1 MDILGTLNFVLSVI
15 IGLVILVILVAMH
28 EFGHGVVARRNGVR
42 VKEFGIGFPPRAKG
56 WIVKKSV
63 LGKDVLYSLNWLPL
77 GGFVN
82 LQGENDSATKK
93 GDFGSASFWA
103 KTKILLAGVFVNWV
117 TAAVLLTVVAAIGM
131 PKMIDNQFTVPVDT
145 IVQTEPVK
153 VAAVSSGL
161 PADKAGIKVGDQLIS
176 VAGTQMTDATKLT
189 AITKDHVGRTIE
201 IIYKRDNIEKQVSV
215 ALRSNNDDKKGY
227 LGLSGSQKTTYRS
240 TWSAPIVG
248 VVLTGQFTAYTFQG
262 LGTTFVNFITGLA
275 EKVSFDGATREAG
288 GEKLA
293 EVNQNVGGP
302 IAILGMLFPAA
313 RADGIGSLLLVTA
326 LIALTL
332 AVMNVLPIPALDG
345 GRWFVTFLYRKILKK
360 PLTKEKEE
368 QIHGTG
374 FMVLMGLF
382 VVIVVADIMK
392 LGH

>member
-1 MDILGTLNFVLSVI
+1 MDILGTLNFILSVV

-56 WIVKKSV
+56 WTVKNSV
-63 LGKDVLYSLNWLPL
+63 LGKNVLYSLNWLPL

-82 LQGENDSATKK
+82 LQGENDSAGKK
-93 GDFGSASFWA
+93 GDFGAASFWA

-117 TAAVLLTVVAAIGM
+117 TAAILLTIVAAIGM
-131 PKMIDNQFTVPVDT
+131 PKMIDGQFMLPSDT
-145 IVQTEPVK
+145 IVQSEPVT

-161 PADKAGIKVGDQLIS
+161 PADKAGIRQGDELIS
-176 VAGTQMTDATKLT
+176 VAGVQLDDATKLT
-189 AITKDHVGRTIE
+189 AITKENVGKTIV
-201 IIYKRDNIEKQVSV
+201 ITYRQNGIEKSTTVT
-215 ALRSNNDDKKGY
+215 LRSDNEDKKGY
-227 LGLSGSQKTTYRS
+227 LGLSGSQRTTHRS

-248 VVLTGQFTAYTFQG
+248 VVLTGQFTAYTFQS
-262 LGTTFVNFITGLA
+262 LGVTLVNFVTGIAQKL
-275 EKVSFDGATREAG
+275 SFDGATREAG

-293 EVNQNVGGP
+293 EVNQNIGGP
-302 IAILGMLFPAA
+302 IAILGVLFPSA
-313 RADGIGSLLLVTA
+313 RADGLGSLLLVTA

-345 GRWFVTFLYRKILKK
+345 GRWFVMFLYHKILRK
-360 PLTKEKEE
+360 PLTKEMEE
-368 QIHGTG
+368 KIHGTG
-374 FMVLMGLF
+374 FMILMGLF
-382 VVIVVADIMK
+382 VVIIIADILK

>member
-1 MDILGTLNFVLSVI
+1 MNILGTLNFILSVV

-42 VKEFGIGFPPRAKG
+42 VKEFGIGFPPKAKG
-56 WIVKKSV
+56 WIVKSSV
-63 LGKDVLYSLNWLPL
+63 LGKNVLYSLNWLPL
-77 GGFVN
+77 GGFVS
-82 LQGENDSATKK
+82 LQGENDSAIKK
-93 GDFGSASFWA
+93 GDFGAASFWA

-117 TAAVLLTVVAAIGM
+117 TAAVLLTIVAAIGM
-131 PKMIDNQFTVPVDT
+131 PKMIDNQFTIPSDVIT
-145 IVQTEPVK
+145 QSEPVK

-161 PADKAGIKVGDQLIS
+161 PADKAGLRVGDELVA
-176 VAGTQMTDATKLT
+176 VAGVQMDDSKKLT
-189 AITKDHVGRTIE
+189 AIAKEHVGTSIE
-201 IIYKRDNIEKQVSV
+201 IVYKRDGVEKTVPV
-215 ALRSNNDDKKGY
+215 TLRANNDDKKGY
-227 LGLSGSQKTTYRS
+227 LGLSGTQRTTYRS

-262 LGTTFVNFITGLA
+262 LGTTFVNFVTGLA
-275 EKVSFDGATREAG
+275 QKLSFNSATREAG

-313 RADGIGSLLLVTA
+313 RADGLGSLLLVTA
-326 LIALTL
+326 LISLTL

-345 GRWFVTFLYRKILKK
+345 GRWFVMFLYRKVLKK
-360 PLTKEKEE
+360 PLTREKEE
-368 QIHGTG
+368 KIHGTG

-382 VVIVVADIMK
+382 VVIVIADIMK